1 MSDQR
6 ITELEIRLA
15 HQDQTIAELNEV
27 VTTQWRKIEALERQ
41 MGRLREEFQNSQQ
54 NAGGDEPPPPH
65 Y

>member
-1 MSDQR
+1 MSEQR

-15 HQDQTIAELNEV
+15 HQDQTIAELNDV

-41 MGRLREEFQNSQQ
+41 MNRLREEFQNSQQ
-54 NAGGDEPPPPH
+54 SAGGEEPPPPH

>member
-1 MSDQR
+1 MSEQR

-15 HQDQTIAELNEV
+15 HQDQTIAELNEM

-41 MGRLREEFQNSQQ
+41 MGRLREEVQNSQTER
-54 NAGGDEPPPPH
+54 GGDEPPPPH

>member
-1 MSDQR
+1 MSDDR
-6 ITELEIRLA
+6 MTALEIRIA
-15 HQDQTIAELNEV
+15 HQDQTIAELNDV

-54 NAGGDEPPPPH
+54 GGNGDEPPPPH